1 MTETQSRDDAA
12 YATVRHA
19 IGRPGMLLVTV
30 MVVPALVI
38 GGLSAWHAE
47 LSARAMAAIID
58 GCGGN

>member
-30 MVVPALVI
+30 MV
-38 GGLSAWHAE
+38 GSDYRWM
-47 LSARAMAAIID
+47 RR
-58 GCGGN
+58 